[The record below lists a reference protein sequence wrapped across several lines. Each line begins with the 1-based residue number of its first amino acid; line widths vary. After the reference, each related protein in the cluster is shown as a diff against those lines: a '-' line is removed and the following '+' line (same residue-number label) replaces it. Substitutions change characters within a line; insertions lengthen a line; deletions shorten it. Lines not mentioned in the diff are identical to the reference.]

1 MYISANLPPMY
12 GQFNKIRRD
21 NYPFR
26 GTFER
31 YLETIANLGLSLG
44 MDADLL
50 VGVIEDA
57 LLGDMRLPDIPE
69 GNETVKFRIT
79 TENKTIMEYFENSEL
94 TNKMIVML
102 VIRMTLRL
110 SERFGTSISRLTKL
124 VSEIPVTGK
133 RELLPEPVKLK
144 PVSETVV
151 RPMSEPK
158 LKPAK
163 ITPEPEPEKE
173 PESDML
179 KRLQDLTEKGDKLL
193 KGETLD
199 GDSETVVTTNPF
211 LNDFF

>member
-1 MYISANLPPMY
+1 MY

-69 GNETVKFRIT
+69 GNEAVKFRIT

-133 RELLPEPVKLK
+133 REPLPEPVKLK

-151 RPMSEPK
+151 RPVSEPK

-163 ITPEPEPEKE
+163 ITPEPEQEKE